1 MRVLHIGKYYP
12 PFAGGIEHFL
22 ADLLPALTQRGIA
35 SAAVVH
41 DEQRGRPGQAPDPS
55 DSPAIYRAPC
65 HGQLLY
71 APLSPAFPA
80 WLRRAIREF
89 RPDLLHLHMPN
100 TSAFWALM
108 MPSARKLPWIVHWHA
123 DVVASTID
131 RRLALAYQFYRPL
144 EQRLLAASKAIIA
157 TSAPYLDASAALR
170 PWRERCRVIPLG
182 LDPSRFPAPDP
193 AARARAAALWGDA
206 AFRVLAI
213 GRLTYYKGHDLLIR
227 AAAELSDSRVAIV
240 GTGDQRERLA
250 GQIQALRLNQRVLL
264 PGFQP
269 QNDLHA
275 LLASCDVL
283 CLPSLERTEAFGMVL
298 LEAMCFG
305 KPVVVGDIPGSGPGW
320 VTREAGHGL
329 PVPTGDASALTA
341 ALRALQH
348 DPERREALGRAGA
361 TALRERFGIDRVAAS
376 VADLY
381 RQTLAIS

>member
-193 AARARAAALWGDA
+193 AARADR
-206 AFRVLAI
+206 
-213 GRLTYYKGHDLLIR
+213 K
-227 AAAELSDSRVAIV
+227 S
-240 GTGDQRERLA
+240 
-250 GQIQALRLNQRVLL
+250 
-264 PGFQP
+264 
-269 QNDLHA
+269 
-275 LLASCDVL
+275 
-283 CLPSLERTEAFGMVL
+283 
-298 LEAMCFG
+298 
-305 KPVVVGDIPGSGPGW
+305 VV
-320 VTREAGHGL
+320 
-329 PVPTGDASALTA
+329 
-341 ALRALQH
+341 
-348 DPERREALGRAGA
+348 
-361 TALRERFGIDRVAAS
+361 
-376 VADLY
+376 
-381 RQTLAIS
+381 